1 MNQSANILRKDF
13 HYLRSQLLIPC
24 SALLLST
31 GIEVGS
37 RSSGPLEVFSL
48 PALARG
54 MVILFCLSWMVVIVN
69 LIHAERLVGFNQFWT
84 TRPYEWPKL
93 LLAKVSFVLL
103 LLYLPLVVSQLFVL
117 LTAGLSIIHSLGPL
131 LLNLLLLTAA
141 IVLPASCA
149 AALTRTTNQA
159 MLVLLGMF
167 SAFVAAVAI
176 TRSANGLMPGWLIP
190 AQIIAAAIVLGA
202 ALVHQYRTRS
212 TRRSMQILLLAPLLV
227 CIAQRAIPGSTL
239 AAESYPRVDADPP
252 LSVRFDPD
260 PLRTMR
266 RIPIGE
272 HSTRL
277 WLHTPL
283 LISHQQPGSS
293 FSVDAHRIMLTA
305 PDGYTW
311 NSPWTAV
318 SEIIPAAPFTSERSG
333 DSQSPIP
340 LRVYQRLGAKPV
352 SLRIQFALVQF
363 QDQAPRFATLST
375 GGATIPNLGVCALDH
390 AYSQIT
396 CRSAFRGPP
405 PFAIS
410 TVRRVGPCTAADAP
424 TEPASAELGDTSQMS
439 VIPQIDPVIETPVRL
454 TFSRKQGYLCP
465 GLPIQFVE
473 RKLQR
478 RLQAETPPVSIR
490 LNDYITALQLQ

>member
-13 HYLRSQLLIPC
+13 NYLRSQLLIPC
-24 SALLLST
+24 SALLLAT
-31 GIEVGS
+31 GIEVAS
-37 RSSGPLEVFSL
+37 RSSGPLQLFSL

-54 MVILFCLSWMVVIVN
+54 MVILFCLSWIVVIVN
-69 LIHAERLVGFNQFWT
+69 LIHSERLVGLNQFWT

-93 LLAKVSFVLL
+93 LLAKCYFLLL
-103 LLYLPLVVSQLFVL
+103 LLYLPLVASQVFVL
-117 LTAGLSIIHSLGPL
+117 LTAGLSIVHSLGPL
-131 LLNLLLLTAA
+131 LLNLLLLTAT

-190 AQIIAAAIVLGA
+190 AQMVAAAIVLGA
-202 ALVHQYRTRS
+202 ALVHQYRTRK
-212 TRRSMQILLLAPLLV
+212 TQRSMQILLLAPLLI
-227 CIAQRAIPGSTL
+227 CIAQSTIPGSAL
-239 AAESYPRVDADPP
+239 AANSYTRVDGEPP
-252 LSVRFDPD
+252 LSVRFDTD
-260 PLRTMR
+260 PLRTMP
-266 RIPIGE
+266 RITIGE

-283 LISHQQPGSS
+283 LISHQQPGAS
-293 FSVDAHRIMLTA
+293 FSVDAHRVVLTA
-305 PDGYTW
+305 PGGYTW
-311 NSPWTAV
+311 SSPWTSV

-340 LRVYQRLGAKPV
+340 LRVYQRLGGQPV

-363 QDQAPRFATLST
+363 QDQAPRSATLSID
-375 GGATIPNLGVCALDH
+375 GANIPNLGVCALDH
-390 AYSQIT
+390 AYSQIS
-396 CRSAFRGPP
+396 CRSAFRDPP

-410 TVRRVGPCTAADAP
+410 TVRKVGPCTAVDAP
-424 TEPASAELGDTSQMS
+424 TEPASAELGDLSQIS
-439 VIPQIDPVIETPVRL
+439 AIPQIDPVIETPVRL

-473 RKLQR
+473 RKFQR
-478 RLQAETPPVSIR
+478 KLQAQTPPVSIH